1 MEALSIDEN
10 KKPYFTYLVFFVTL
24 AAIKKNNFE
33 ATKVL
38 LLQFLFGILVEFP
51 DSFDVADH
59 YKCKGS

>member
-24 AAIKKNNFE
+24 AAIKKNNFK

-38 LLQFLFGILVEFP
+38 PLQFLLAYLLNFLTPVM
-51 DSFDVADH
+51 
-59 YKCKGS
+59 